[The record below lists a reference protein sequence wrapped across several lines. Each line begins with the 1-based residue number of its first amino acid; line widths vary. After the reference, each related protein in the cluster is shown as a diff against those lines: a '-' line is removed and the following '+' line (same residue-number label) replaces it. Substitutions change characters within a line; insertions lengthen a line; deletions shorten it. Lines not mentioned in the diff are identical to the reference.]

1 MLPIS
6 IAFGLCAGSGPL
18 TIDEAVDRAILRA
31 PELRAAQFG
40 EDAASE
46 RAEQAR
52 AAYWP
57 RVSVDAS
64 YLARWPK
71 NELPI
76 DLSALPNLP
85 GLPTVGD
92 VDDIHHFNA
101 GVQLGVV
108 LFDLTRGEKVDALE
122 HLASAERAKLT
133 EAKAQLA
140 FQTRAAFLAAL
151 FARDVAAI
159 SEASLAIAKE
169 EEHRAAM
176 RREVGTG
183 TEVALAQARV
193 RRASLEAQ
201 AKRSRHELARY
212 TAQLA
217 SWIGA
222 AEAIEVRGDLQVL
235 SSTASLSAEALRD
248 SPVLQRLAA
257 MRASAMSSAR
267 AKSRSIVPTV
277 SALGKAELAYP
288 RNLTLEVG
296 PVLSAGVNL
305 SWVVFDGFLRT
316 AGVAEAEAQ
325 ASQLE
330 ESERAARETLERK
343 LIELD
348 ARRKTASSDVESA
361 RESLEQAQVYVR
373 AARAAVESGTG
384 TELELTT
391 AKNGIDQAQIAV
403 SQALLAAAL
412 VEAERLLVY
421 GVSK

>member
-1 MLPIS
+1 MLLIYF
-6 IAFGLCAGSGPL
+6 AFGLAAGSGPL
-18 TIDEAVDRAILRA
+18 TIDDAVDRALVRA

-40 EDAASE
+40 EDAAE
-46 RAEQAR
+46 QRAEQAR
-52 AAYWP
+52 AAYYP
-57 RVSVDAS
+57 RVSVEAG

-76 DLSALPNLP
+76 ELPNLP
-85 GLPTVGD
+85 GVPTIPE

-101 GVQLGVV
+101 GLQVGVV
-108 LFDLTRGEKVDALE
+108 LFDLTRGAKVDALE
-122 HLASAERAKLT
+122 HLASAERAKLA
-133 EAKAQLA
+133 EAQAQLA

-159 SEASLAIAKE
+159 SEASLAIARE
-169 EEHRAAM
+169 EENRAKM

-183 TEVALAQARV
+183 TEVTLAQARV

-212 TAQLA
+212 TEQLA
-217 SWIGA
+217 SWIGS
-222 AEAIEVRGDLQVL
+222 AEAIEVRGDLEVL
-235 SSTASLSAEALRD
+235 SSTASLSANALDR

-257 MRASAMSSAR
+257 MRASATSSAR
-267 AKSRSIVPTV
+267 AKSRTIVPTV
-277 SALGKAELAYP
+277 SALGKAEMSYP

-343 LIELD
+343 LIELS

-361 RESLEQAQVYVR
+361 RESLVQAQVYVR
-373 AARAAVESGTG
+373 AARAAVEAGTG